1 MRTILPLITII
12 FLLSSCAKEPGFVER
27 INTATI
33 TEESPTLYGE
43 VLGIDG
49 ERNIVYV
56 LDPSCSVCQAEY
68 ITFCEYAPQCR
79 YDSLTTLV
87 VNSNDML
94 VADFYLEKSK
104 LQRPSHERVIYDTD
118 ETISNTLYRLSQGRN
133 VMLFENRKLTFCCN
147 MQQYFNGNSKK

>member
-1 MRTILPLITII
+1 MRTVLILMTI
-12 FLLSSCAKEPGFVER
+12 LLLASCAKEPGFVER
-27 INTATI
+27 IDTAVAS
-33 TEESPTLYGE
+33 EESPVLYGDM
-43 VLGIDG
+43 LSINDK
-49 ERNIVYV
+49 RNIVYIF
-56 LDPSCSVCQAEY
+56 DPSCSVCIAEY
-68 ITFCEYAPQCR
+68 IAFCEYATQCR

-147 MQQYFNGNSKK
+147 MQQYFKTEEK